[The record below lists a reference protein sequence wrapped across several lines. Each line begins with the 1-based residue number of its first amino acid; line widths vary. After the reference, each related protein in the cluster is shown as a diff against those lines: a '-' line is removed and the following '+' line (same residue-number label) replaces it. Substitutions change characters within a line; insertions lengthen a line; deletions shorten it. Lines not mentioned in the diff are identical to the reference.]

1 MNSRIKGLQLLSEKY
16 TRMIESRDERMKGI
30 DALSNEVNLINFFKW
45 LGDVPDKYSTTLD
58 NTLTN
63 YAEGLTDSLAA
74 DANILDDDIPD
85 YEPHYDEYQEAMEDG
100 VLHAFRHFAP
110 DIAKIAPGLTQEEA
124 LQAIENWEGF

>member
-1 MNSRIKGLQLLSEKY
+1 MKKTYKILSEKY
-16 TRMIESRDERMKGI
+16 VQVLNEKYAAVAGLDKL
-30 DALSNEVNLINFFKW
+30 AKEVNLINFFKW

-100 VLHAFRHFAP
+100 VLHAFRHFGP

>member
-30 DALSNEVNLINFFKW
+30 DALSNEVNLISFFKW

-58 NTLTN
+58 NTITN
-63 YAEGLTDSLAA
+63 YAAGLTQDIAA
-74 DANILDDDIPD
+74 NSNILDDDIPD
-85 YEPHYDEYQEAMEDG
+85 YEPDQEEYEEFMEEK
-100 VLHAFRHFAP
+100 VLRAFRHFAP